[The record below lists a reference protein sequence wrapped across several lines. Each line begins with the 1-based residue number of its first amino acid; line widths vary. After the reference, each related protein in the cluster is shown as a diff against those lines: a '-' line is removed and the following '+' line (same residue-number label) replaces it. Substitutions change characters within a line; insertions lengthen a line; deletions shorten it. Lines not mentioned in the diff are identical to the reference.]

1 MVEGAPLLRE
11 YRVKSS
17 IEGSNPSLSAR
28 YDKGPNRGLCR
39 IWRRERCGRNLRVRQ
54 IRQERIWTA
63 ERLARALCAR
73 VRLRDEP
80 SISLSMLGWSSV
92 RAFFVS
98 DGERGVDETSGL
110 IRAIPGP
117 HPSGHRRWRCSLR
130 HPAFAVTNSSGTNLD
145 SPRSLGGRSH
155 PAATT
160 LSSIDQIKCQAC
172 IEPTMRTLRLIC

>member
-1 MVEGAPLLRE
+1 VRLRDE
-11 YRVKSS
+11 PS
-17 IEGSNPSLSAR
+17 ISLSMLGWISVRAFVVS
-28 YDKGPNRGLCR
+28 GG
-39 IWRRERCGRNLRVRQ
+39 ERCGRNLRGRQ
-54 IRQERIWTA
+54 IRRERIWTA
-63 ERLARALCAR
+63 ERLARALLAR

-98 DGERGVDETSGL
+98 GGERGVDETSGL

-145 SPRSLGGRSH
+145 SPRSLGAWREGE
-155 PAATT
+155 A
-160 LSSIDQIKCQAC
+160 QG
-172 IEPTMRTLRLIC
+172 

>member
-1 MVEGAPLLRE
+1 VDETSG
-11 YRVKSS
+11 V
-17 IEGSNPSLSAR
+17 
-28 YDKGPNRGLCR
+28 DKFVRNEFGQPNG
-39 IWRRERCGRNLRVRQ
+39 WPERC
-54 IRQERIWTA
+54 
-63 ERLARALCAR
+63 CAR

-98 DGERGVDETSGL
+98 GGERGVDETSGL

-145 SPRSLGGRSH
+145 SPRSLGALGARVRLRDEPSISLAMLVWNSVEAFFVSGGERGRTCNLVASSH
-155 PAATT
+155 GSAARG
-160 LSSIDQIKCQAC
+160 LWMYS
-172 IEPTMRTLRLIC
+172 M